1 MHHARSGYYRVELAK
16 HQSIKTT
23 PMQPLGC
30 FLGMTMLT
38 YRFALQSILTRM
50 SMTLVNRPQL
60 PVVVSIIANLATLPS
75 REARLPT
82 R

>member
-1 MHHARSGYYRVELAK
+1 
-16 HQSIKTT
+16 
-23 PMQPLGC
+23 
-30 FLGMTMLT
+30 MLT